1 MNLRQALLRAVLA
14 AVAAMLVFAGPS
26 FGVRG
31 SASSS
36 HGSLRDFSKATAAS
50 KPTAAQRAAVRALH
64 AKATWNSY
72 GTASTL
78 MRPGGYLTK
87 QASGATAQVAAR
99 SWLAKHKVIFRLA
112 SVRDLSLVA
121 DSKLTGGRGHAVT
134 FQQSFGGLKVVNGA
148 GRITVSMVPAKKLHR
163 WKIGFASSTSVG
175 TLRSTGSV
183 KLSAAQA
190 FVHAAG
196 NLGLKTSLVNVRA
209 QKVARGWTNLR
220 VGGFRDIQRVRVGSY
235 GLGRLA
241 VPAYEA
247 IVLQRSDSTLAF
259 RTIVNART
267 GAILAR
273 TNLTDNFS
281 TSRIKHTH
289 AVQTIRFDGEVPGT
303 DAACDV
309 RKGPFTAGPGVRA
322 LTGFAAATLQNND
335 IVFNLFFGGSTTPLI
350 ARTWAPRRAGSAGRR
365 RRPATSQVRDHAWAS
380 PRRTPHHHDRRHPR
394 TTGLLG
400 ALEGLPSHPPAPLTD
415 GPGESEHR
423 HPPDVVLAVGDRL
436 RPGGGQP
443 RFPLAV
449 GLRRAG
455 ERDHVHH
462 ERQQQ
467 QGRDVMGVG
476 RRALG
481 AAVHAG
487 QQSEPRLLLRMDER
501 LEQAAVLAGRSGNA
515 RLDLRRRRGDGE
527 PVRDAQPDARFLV
540 LPRVHRAELQRT
552 VRELR
557 EHRGLPGG
565 RPADRGRPVGPPVRL
580 A

>member
-36 HGSLRDFSKATAAS
+36 HGSLRDFSKATTTS
-50 KPTAAQRAAVRALH
+50 RPTAAQRAAVRALH
-64 AKATWNSY
+64 ARATWNSY

-78 MRPGGYLTK
+78 MRPGGYLAK
-87 QASGATAQVAAR
+87 QASGATAPVAAR

-175 TLRSTGSV
+175 TLHSTGGV

-220 VGGFRDIQRVRVGSY
+220 VSGFRDIQHVRVGSY

-247 IVLQRSDSTLAF
+247 IVLDRSGSTLAF

-273 TNLTDNFS
+273 TNGHLAG
-281 TSRIKHTH
+281 
-289 AVQTIRFDGEVPGT
+289 AV
-303 DAACDV
+303 
-309 RKGPFTAGPGVRA
+309 
-322 LTGFAAATLQNND
+322 
-335 IVFNLFFGGSTTPLI
+335 PLL
-350 ARTWAPRRAGSAGRR
+350 AGRR
-365 RRPATSQVRDHAWAS
+365 RAA
-380 PRRTPHHHDRRHPR
+380 RRLLRA
-394 TTGLLG
+394 GL
-400 ALEGLPSHPPAPLTD
+400 
-415 GPGESEHR
+415 
-423 HPPDVVLAVGDRL
+423 RL
-436 RPGGGQP
+436 R
-443 RFPLAV
+443 
-449 GLRRAG
+449 
-455 ERDHVHH
+455 
-462 ERQQQ
+462 
-467 QGRDVMGVG
+467 
-476 RRALG
+476 
-481 AAVHAG
+481 
-487 QQSEPRLLLRMDER
+487 
-501 LEQAAVLAGRSGNA
+501 
-515 RLDLRRRRGDGE
+515 
-527 PVRDAQPDARFLV
+527 
-540 LPRVHRAELQRT
+540 
-552 VRELR
+552 
-557 EHRGLPGG
+557 
-565 RPADRGRPVGPPVRL
+565 
-580 A
+580 